1 MCGWHT
7 KTSAYFT
14 ILDLGGTSD
23 LFSAKAMTSC
33 KLANTESVITEQQAP
48 CQFPAMKP
56 TLLPTTCRPFSVLP
70 LFPDNFAHLLR
81 NSNIFYIL
89 SSNFFFFFQ
98 FFAKNILAISCS
110 SKTNKNIQVCLCFTF
125 CSRLLQVEDCSADTT
140 LPLPVV
146 LGLQTLARLLS
157 KSDGLS
163 GPDIMSPHFSLRC
176 HLSSVSVLER
186 RSLVK

>member
-14 ILDLGGTSD
+14 ILGLGGTSD
-23 LFSAKAMTSC
+23 LFSAKAVTSC

-81 NSNIFYIL
+81 NSNTFYIL

-110 SKTNKNIQVCLCFTF
+110 SKTNKNIHPIMTFMSVYLDFKANKEPCSDDLCPGS
-125 CSRLLQVEDCSADTT
+125 CPSS
-140 LPLPVV
+140 
-146 LGLQTLARLLS
+146 
-157 KSDGLS
+157 
-163 GPDIMSPHFSLRC
+163 HFSCDSLKPPLRC
-176 HLSSVSVLER
+176 RPDLLRSSPVHPDDSSSTINVSQDTEGT
-186 RSLVK
+186 

>member
-23 LFSAKAMTSC
+23 LFSAKAVTSC

-48 CQFPAMKP
+48 CQFPEMKP

-89 SSNFFFFFQ
+89 SSNFFFFFNSLLRIFWQ
-98 FFAKNILAISCS
+98 SAALQKPTKISKCVFASPSVLAF
-110 SKTNKNIQVCLCFTF
+110 SKWRIALLTPRSPCLWFLGCRRWHVC
-125 CSRLLQVEDCSADTT
+125 
-140 LPLPVV
+140 
-146 LGLQTLARLLS
+146 
-157 KSDGLS
+157 
-163 GPDIMSPHFSLRC
+163 SLRVMGCLALTSC
-176 HLSSVSVLER
+176 HLTFL
-186 RSLVK
+186 